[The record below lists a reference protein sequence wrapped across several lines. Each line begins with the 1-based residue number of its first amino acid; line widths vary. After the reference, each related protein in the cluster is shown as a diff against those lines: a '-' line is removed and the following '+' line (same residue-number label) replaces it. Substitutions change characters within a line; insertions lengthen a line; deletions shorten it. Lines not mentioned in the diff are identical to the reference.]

1 MVNTLRPLVF
11 ALVLANLLLFVWA
24 RGYLGAPAEGDA
36 HRVEQQLLPERI
48 VVVSRGEP
56 PPSAKAKANGGTPGE
71 QKASESCR
79 IWSDLA
85 ASEADEVE
93 QLLRESFAEFRTNRR
108 TVNENSGYWV
118 YIPPLA
124 SKEEVGKKTAELQQL
139 GVDDFFVVQAS
150 GPNQLAISLGTYRT
164 EEAANAGLETLR
176 AKGVKSARMG
186 QRTGRPAYVI
196 LEIRG
201 PAAQAEALQRS
212 IAARLPKVTAKA
224 CAAPAAAAP

>member
-1 MVNTLRPLVF
+1 MRLAVF

-24 RGYLGAPAEGDA
+24 RGYLGAPAEPDSRRA
-36 HRVEQQLLPERI
+36 EQQLLPERV

-56 PPSAKAKANGGTPGE
+56 PPSARHKEDGE
-71 QKASESCR
+71 TAGERKPNESCQ

-85 ASEADEVE
+85 ASEADQVE
-93 QLLRESFAEFRTNRR
+93 QLLQEGFAAFRASRR

-118 YIPPLA
+118 YVPPLA
-124 SKEEVGKKTAELQQL
+124 NKEEVSKKTAELQQL

-164 EEAANAGLETLR
+164 EEAANAGLEALR
-176 AKGVKSARMG
+176 AKGVKSARMSERRG
-186 QRTGRPAYVI
+186 KPTYVI

-201 PAAQAEALQRS
+201 PAAQAEALQQS
-212 IAARLPKVTAKA
+212 IAAKLPKATGRACKANAVTA
-224 CAAPAAAAP
+224 P